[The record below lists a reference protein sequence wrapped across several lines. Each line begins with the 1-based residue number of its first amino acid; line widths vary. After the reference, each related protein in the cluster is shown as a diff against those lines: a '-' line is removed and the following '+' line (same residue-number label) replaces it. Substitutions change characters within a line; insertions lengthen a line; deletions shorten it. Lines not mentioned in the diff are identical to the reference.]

1 MSLKKIAELTNTSIS
16 TVSRVLNDP
25 SHTCS
30 SPGLAEKIWAA
41 AHDLNYLPNASARKL
56 RMGITD
62 GPSPFTVDVFLTR
75 FDSIDK
81 DLFFRELFQH
91 IKEELFNQ
99 NCLLGD
105 LLHSVH
111 VMAMHETGQTT
122 AIPYKSSAKILSE
135 KHENPLA
142 FISKKK
148 NTGLI
153 ILGKCPAD
161 MVPILKKRY
170 SYIVGIDRNPT
181 DYEYDEII
189 CNGAT
194 AAEKAVEYLIS
205 LGHKNI
211 AYIGDCTS
219 ESRYTGYYQ
228 TLLSHKIPL
237 NYSNIYPSD
246 QTTEEGFRIM
256 TSIIHSQQR
265 PTAVFCAND
274 GTALGV
280 LLALR
285 QNKKRGYLPSV
296 ISIDNINESQKTVP
310 MLTTIDIPKQEMGH
324 LALNL
329 LLDRKNGKHKEN
341 IRVELPCRL
350 LVRDSCHYLIP

>member
-1 MSLKKIAELTNTSIS
+1 MSLKKIAKLTNTSIS

-25 SHTCS
+25 SHICN
-30 SPGLAEKIWAA
+30 SPGLAEKIWAV
-41 AHDLNYLPNASARKL
+41 AHDLNYLPNTSARNL
-56 RMGITD
+56 RIKATTED
-62 GPSPFTVDVFLTR
+62 APFTVDIFLTR

-91 IKEELFNQ
+91 IREDLFRQ

-111 VMAMHETGQTT
+111 VMALNETEHTG

-170 SYIVGIDRNPT
+170 SYIAGIDRNPT
-181 DYEYDEII
+181 DYEYDEVI

-237 NYSNIYPSD
+237 NYNNIHPTD
-246 QTTEEGFRIM
+246 QTTDEGFRVM
-256 TSIIHSQQR
+256 TSIINSQQR

-280 LLALR
+280 LQALR

-296 ISIDNINESQKTVP
+296 ISIDNISESQKTVP

-329 LLDRKNGKHKEN
+329 LLDRKNGNHKEN
-341 IRVELPCRL
+341 IRAELPCRL
-350 LVRDSCHYLIP
+350 LERESCHYLNS